1 MNLTMIDCIFDTNSQ
16 YKCIDSDGD
25 LIHINDIIPIPINS
39 SPTPILIPI
48 DWIPFLIL

>member
-25 LIHINDIIPIPINS
+25 LIHINDIIPSMYMERLEVFPG
-39 SPTPILIPI
+39 
-48 DWIPFLIL
+48 